1 MGIIALLP
9 MSRKPRRE
17 FVAMV
22 DDIVLEVVVVAVDV
36 KVADA
41 EVAAHGAAGA
51 GTKQWW
57 RRGIIDE
64 DDDTSRTNRQ

>member
-51 GTKQWW
+51 STKQWW
-57 RRGIIDE
+57 RRGAVDE
-64 DDDTSRTNRQ
+64 DGDASRMKRG